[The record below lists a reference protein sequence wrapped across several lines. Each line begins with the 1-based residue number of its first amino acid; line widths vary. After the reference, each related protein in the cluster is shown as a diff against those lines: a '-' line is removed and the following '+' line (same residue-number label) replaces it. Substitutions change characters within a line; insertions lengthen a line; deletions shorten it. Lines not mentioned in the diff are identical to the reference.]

1 MNGLCR
7 GILFPLLIAVLVL
20 PAAMRHPDSTFAGEP
35 SPAALSQAAAAPAR
49 APGAPRP
56 SAPIYTCKI
65 VNTYPH
71 DSQAFTQGLVLDD
84 GGLYESTGLL
94 GRSSLRKVDLRTG
107 AVLQIHRLPA
117 QLFGEGI
124 TIFGERLIQL
134 TWQSGVGLVY
144 DKRSFRVLDE
154 FHYQGEGW
162 GLTQDGKRLI
172 MSDGTATL
180 RFLHPDT
187 YGEVG
192 RLTVFDGNGPVS
204 GLNEL
209 EWVRGEIYANVWP
222 TSRIAR
228 IDPTT
233 GRVLAW
239 LDLETL
245 LRRNA
250 AFNPDAVLNGIAYDP
265 RGDRLFVTG
274 KLWPNLYEIKTVPPA
289 K

>member
-1 MNGLCR
+1 MNGLFR
-7 GILFPLLIAVLVL
+7 LILFPALIAVLVF
-20 PAAMRHPDSTFAGEP
+20 PASVSHPGSTSAGEP
-35 SPAALSQAAAAPAR
+35 SPAASPQAAAAPR
-49 APGAPRP
+49 PAPGAARP
-56 SAPIYTCKI
+56 STPIYTCRI
-65 VNTYPH
+65 INAYPH
-71 DSQAFTQGLVLDD
+71 DPQAFTQGLVFDD
-84 GGLYESTGLL
+84 GILFESTGLL
-94 GRSSLRKVDLRTG
+94 GRSSVRKVDLKTG

-124 TIFGERLIQL
+124 TVFGERLIQL
-134 TWQSGVGLVY
+134 TWQAGVGLVY
-144 DKRSFRVLDE
+144 DKRSFRLLEE
-154 FHYQGEGW
+154 FRYQGEGW
-162 GLTQDGKRLI
+162 GLTHDGRRLI

-187 YGEVG
+187 YGEIG
-192 RLTVFDGNGPVS
+192 RLTVFDGNGPVA

-209 EWVRGEIYANVWP
+209 EYVGGEVYANVWP
-222 TSRIAR
+222 TSRIVR
-228 IDPTT
+228 IDPAI

-245 LRRNA
+245 SRRNA

-274 KLWPNLYEIKTVPPA
+274 KLWPNLYEIKVVPPA